1 MAASLL
7 QSRASHARSCLASLQ
22 EQWNSVDLDQ
32 LEACRELAAQAV
44 LDLQKI
50 NEVLRQTG
58 GYRNMDLYT
67 ELMHLKQ
74 DAARIA
80 RVSESGMAFFRG
92 LEMRLG
98 WQTGGYTASGQPVT
112 QLQPPELDT
121 VRV

>member
-1 MAASLL
+1 M
-7 QSRASHARSCLASLQ
+7 
-22 EQWNSVDLDQ
+22 DLDQ
-32 LEACRELAAQAV
+32 LEACTELAAQAV

-50 NEVLRQTG
+50 NEVVRQRG
-58 GYRNMDLYT
+58 GYRNKDLYT

-98 WQTGGYTASGQPVT
+98 RQTGGYTSSGQPVT
-112 QLQPPELDT
+112 ELQPPELGT